1 MIKDIRAEQNI
12 LESSFFALQSTVE
25 KQAVALVASGNVGKA
40 ALILAQHTEAMAV
53 KTSLAWSSFSD
64 LLITKYKDGFV
75 DTIPGDIHAVGT
87 PVGYPKWWLSAVG
100 FENFPKESPTI
111 CSNNTKGMQSS
122 KTEEDVVVVRLN
134 EKVRM
139 LQLEISKLKEERQLA

>member
-111 CSNNTKGMQSS
+111 CSNNTKGS
-122 KTEEDVVVVRLN
+122 KTEEDVVVVVRLN